1 MSMPLRRLR
10 AQALSAIGPHNPQ
23 LTKHQAFIR
32 ALPCVVCGK
41 PAPSECAC
49 VRFHPGIGLPVS
61 DPYLLPLCGPAT
73 VWDDCCHSRKH
84 FLGSARFW
92 LGLRIG
98 PLDLAARLWR
108 VSADV
113 KAGERV
119 VRNARLMIA
128 ATPGDRAEASRQV
141 RSSGRTERA
150 SSRSSSQLRPRGA
163 PRAAAQA
170 HADSKVD
177 CLLERV

>member
-1 MSMPLRRLR
+1 MPPRRLR
-10 AQALSAIGPHNPQ
+10 AQALSAIGPHNPL
-23 LTKHQAFIR
+23 LTKHQEFIR
-32 ALPCVVCGK
+32 ALPCLACGK
-41 PAPSECAC
+41 PPPSECAC

-108 VSADV
+108 VSGDV
-113 KAGERV
+113 EAGERV
-119 VRNARLMIA
+119 VRNARLVIA
-128 ATPGDRAEASRQV
+128 ATPRNRAEASGQV
-141 RSSGRTERA
+141 RPPGRTERA
-150 SSRSSSQLRPRGA
+150 GSQKSWQSR

-170 HADSKVD
+170 PTDFEVDS
-177 CLLERV
+177 LLEPV

>member
-1 MSMPLRRLR
+1 MNMPLRRLR
-10 AQALSAIGPHNPQ
+10 AQTLSATAPDNPFMA
-23 LTKHQAFIR
+23 KHQAFIR

-73 VWDDCCHSRKH
+73 VWDDSCHSRKH
-84 FLGSARFW
+84 FLGAARFW
-92 LGLRIG
+92 SGLGID
-98 PLDLAARLWR
+98 PLSLAVRMWR
-108 VSADV
+108 VSGDV
-113 KAGERV
+113 EAGERV
-119 VRNARLMIA
+119 VRRARLMIA
-128 ATPGDRAEASRQV
+128 ATPGHRAEASGHV
-141 RSSGRTERA
+141 RPPSRTERA
-150 SSRSSSQLRPRGA
+150 GSQKSWQLR

-177 CLLERV
+177 CLLEPV

>member
-1 MSMPLRRLR
+1 MNMPPRRLR
-10 AQALSAIGPHNPQ
+10 AQALSAIGPHNPL
-23 LTKHQAFIR
+23 LTKHQEFIR
-32 ALPCVVCGK
+32 ALPCLACGK
-41 PAPSECAC
+41 PPPSECAC

-128 ATPGDRAEASRQV
+128 ATPGDRAEASPHV
-141 RSSGRTERA
+141 RSPCPAQRSG
-150 SSRSSSQLRPRGA
+150 SRISSQLRPR
-163 PRAAAQA
+163 AAAQV
-170 HADSKVD
+170 HTDSEVAS
-177 CLLERV
+177 LLEPV

>member
-10 AQALSAIGPHNPQ
+10 AQALSAIGPDNPFMAE
-23 LTKHQAFIR
+23 HQAFIR
-32 ALPCVVCGK
+32 ALPCVACGK

-84 FLGSARFW
+84 FLGAARFW
-92 LGLRIG
+92 SGLGIDPLGL
-98 PLDLAARLWR
+98 AAWLWR
-108 VSADV
+108 VSDDV
-113 KAGERV
+113 KAGEREV
-119 VRNARLMIA
+119 TRARLAIA
-128 ATPGDRAEASRQV
+128 AAAGDRAEASRQV
-141 RSSGRTERA
+141 RSPGRTERA
-150 SSRSSSQLRPRGA
+150 SLQTSWQSR

-170 HADSKVD
+170 HTDSKVD
-177 CLLERV
+177 CLLEPV

>member
-10 AQALSAIGPHNPQ
+10 AQALSAIGPHSPL

-32 ALPCVVCGK
+32 ALPCVACGK
-41 PAPSECAC
+41 PPPSECAC

-128 ATPGDRAEASRQV
+128 ATPGDRAEASGQV
-141 RSSGRTERA
+141 RSPGQTERA
-150 SSRSSSQLRPRGA
+150 SSQKTWQSR

-170 HADSKVD
+170 HADSEVD